1 MKMILVNNKE
11 YYTNLSDEN
20 LINKCK
26 DFYSTGCESYAIS
39 FNNSEEDKLLKGKDD
54 GFDVWVL
61 KDMNMNYLFVPAHAK
76 KAKTGKELL
85 QKYKLDLIE
94 LI

>member
-1 MKMILVNNKE
+1 MITVNNKE

-20 LINKCK
+20 LIEKCRE
-26 DFYSTGCESYAIS
+26 FFSTGCESYAIS
-39 FNNSEEDKLLKGKDD
+39 FHNSEEDKLLKGKDD

-61 KDMNMNYLFVPAHAK
+61 KGMNMNYLFVPKHARH
-76 KAKTGKELL
+76 AKTGKELL
-85 QKYKLDLIE
+85 QRYKLDLIE